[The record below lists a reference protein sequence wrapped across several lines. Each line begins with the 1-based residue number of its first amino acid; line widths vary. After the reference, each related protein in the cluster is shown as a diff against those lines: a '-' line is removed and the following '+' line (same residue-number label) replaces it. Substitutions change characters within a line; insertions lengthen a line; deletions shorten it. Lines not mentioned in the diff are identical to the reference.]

1 MTSESHSNFKALDLL
16 NQSAALAA
24 GGASEVRPRQT
35 ASTKFE
41 SVVNSLASFL
51 TTASDTII
59 TVDDMINGPQNA
71 NGDNGGANTAP
82 VPAQHVTVTGKQ
94 PINFVKVGLWGGLTV
109 GGSLLAYKL
118 LATANKSN

>member
-1 MTSESHSNFKALDLL
+1 MTSESHSTFKALDLL

-59 TVDDMINGPQNA
+59 TVDDVINGPQNA
-71 NGDNGGANTAP
+71 DGDNGGTNTAP
-82 VPAQHVTVTGKQ
+82 VPARHIATIGKQ
-94 PINFVKVGLWGGLTV
+94 PINFAKIGLWGGLTV

-118 LATANKSN
+118 LVNTTKSN